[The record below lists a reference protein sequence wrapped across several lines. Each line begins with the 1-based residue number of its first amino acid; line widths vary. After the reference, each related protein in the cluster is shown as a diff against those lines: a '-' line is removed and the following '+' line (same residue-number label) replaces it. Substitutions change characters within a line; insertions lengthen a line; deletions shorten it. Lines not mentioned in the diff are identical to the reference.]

1 MTCSCQ
7 QRARQETMDAA
18 ARAATRRCRQ
28 TGFQLRCTVART
40 WRIVP
45 RSRVLT
51 VICLLPPWGA
61 IPAPPARQVVDKS
74 VTLCQL
80 KRSLVSAFALQ
91 IAGCILSSWTSGRNR
106 RDFAATVL
114 ASNCHYRGL
123 LLRTILALGLLR
135 SQEPQNGHGRSSVQI
150 RLPPSLPRL
159 RPASGHIKRT
169 AVSSSLLYL
178 ANTGRGYNC
187 NCINGQAQKM
197 VWLP

>member
-1 MTCSCQ
+1 MPCIEVDAPTSRREGAMTCSCQ

-106 RDFAATVL
+106 RDLLRGPSHPFATVAACCREL
-114 ASNCHYRGL
+114 FRPWASYGCKSCKGSW
-123 LLRTILALGLLR
+123 A
-135 SQEPQNGHGRSSVQI
+135 
-150 RLPPSLPRL
+150 RLCPHTTPSITTL
-159 RPASGHIKRT
+159 S
-169 AVSSSLLYL
+169 
-178 ANTGRGYNC
+178 
-187 NCINGQAQKM
+187 
-197 VWLP
+197 